1 MRILLLTHLFNS
13 LSQRLFVELRAAGHA
28 VAVEYDIADSVTEE
42 AVALWR
48 PELVIAPFLKR
59 RIPESVWSRVL
70 CLVVHPGP
78 PGDRGPSAL
87 DWALQRGESE
97 GGVTVL
103 QADAEFDAG
112 PVWAWRPIVLRA
124 GATKASVYRREVTQ
138 AAVAAVFD
146 ALARF
151 KPGLAAP
158 QPAPTLPPRLGRWQ
172 PLMRQP
178 DRAIDWS
185 RDDSQTLLCKLRAA
199 DGFPG
204 IADVLFGVP
213 CRLFDA
219 HAAEAGDL
227 ARAPA
232 AVPGTPVARRGPAL
246 LLRSVDGGVW
256 IGHVRRPATD
266 PAALKLAATRAFA
279 AEAAGLPELA
289 VPLVRPAG
297 QWDEMRY
304 REFGPA
310 GACVGVLSFEFH
322 NGAMSTRQCLR
333 LVGALRELRA
343 RQTRVLVLDGGADFF
358 SNGIHLHDIE
368 AATLDGASAA
378 DASMRNI
385 EAIDDVAHEILT
397 LTDRLTIAVLR
408 GNAGAGGCFLALAA
422 DEVWASEGVVLNPH
436 YKNMGNLHGSEYW
449 TYTLPRRV
457 GAAQAAELMRARLPL
472 SVAQA
477 RQLGLIDAVL
487 GADAPPQ
494 AADARAAAMAAAHN
508 VDERI
513 AAKQTRRAEDEARK
527 PLAAYRTD
535 ELQRMHRNF
544 YGFDP
549 SYHVARH
556 HFVYRKPQAWTP
568 RHLAVHREAAS
579 R

>member
-1 MRILLLTHLFNS
+1 MRILLLAHLFNS
-13 LSQRLFVELRAAGHA
+13 LTQRLFVELRATGHA
-28 VAVEYDIADSVTEE
+28 VAIEYDIADSVTEE

-87 DWALQRGESE
+87 DWALQRGDRE

-103 QADAEFDAG
+103 QATAEYDAG
-112 PVWAWRPIVLRA
+112 PVWAWRPLALRA
-124 GATKASVYRREVTQ
+124 EATKAGVYRREVTA

-146 ALARF
+146 ALARYQ
-151 KPGLAAP
+151 PGASAP
-158 QPAPTLPPRLGRWQ
+158 QPAPALPARLGCWQ
-172 PLMRQP
+172 PLMRQA
-178 DRAIDWS
+178 DRALDWG
-185 RDDSQTLLCKLRAA
+185 RDDSATLLRKLRAA

-204 IADVLFGVP
+204 VADVLFGTP

-219 HAAEAGDL
+219 HPACADDL

-232 AVPGTPVARRGPAL
+232 AAPGVPVARRGPAL
-246 LLRSVDGGVW
+246 LLRTLDGGVW
-256 IGHVRRPATD
+256 IGHVRRM
-266 PAALKLAATRAFA
+266 AAAADTLKLAATRAFA
-279 AEAAGLPELA
+279 AEAARLPELA
-289 VPLVRPAG
+289 VPLERPHG
-297 QWDEMRY
+297 QWDELRY
-304 REFGPA
+304 REFGPY
-310 GACVGVLSFEFH
+310 GARVGVLSFEFH
-322 NGAMSTRQCLR
+322 NGAMSTRQCQR
-333 LVGALRELRA
+333 LAAALQALRA
-343 RQTRVLVLDGGADFF
+343 RETRVLVLDGGSEFF

-368 AATLDGASAA
+368 AATLDGGSAA

-385 EAIDDVAHEILT
+385 EAIDEVAHEILT
-397 LTDRLTIAVLR
+397 LTDRLTIALLR

-422 DEVWASEGVVLNPH
+422 DEVWAHEGVLLNPH
-436 YKNMGNLHGSEYW
+436 YKNMGNLYGSEYW

-457 GAAQAAELMRARLPL
+457 GAARAAELMRSRLPL
-472 SVAQA
+472 SADQA
-477 RQLGLIDAVL
+477 CRLGLVDAVL
-487 GADAPPQ
+487 GAHAQ
-494 AADARAAAMAAAHN
+494 AADTEAAARAAAHNAA
-508 VDERI
+508 ERI
-513 AAKQTRRAEDEARK
+513 AAKQARRAEDEARK
-527 PLAAYRTD
+527 PLAAYRTE

-568 RHLAVHREAAS
+568 RHLALHREAP

>member
-1 MRILLLTHLFNS
+1 MRILLLSHLFNG
-13 LSQRLFVELRAAGHA
+13 LTQRLFVELRAAGHV

-87 DWALQRGESE
+87 DWALQRGERD

-103 QADAEFDAG
+103 QATAEFDAG

-124 GATKASVYRREVTQ
+124 GATKADIYRRDVTQ

-151 KPGLAAP
+151 RPGLAAP
-158 QPAPTLPPRLGRWQ
+158 QPAPQLPPRLGVWQ
-172 PLMRQP
+172 PLMRQT
-178 DRAIDWS
+178 DRAIDWLQ
-185 RDDSQTLLCKLRAA
+185 DDSATVLRKLRAA

-204 IADVLFGVP
+204 VADALFGLP

-219 HAAEAGDL
+219 HAACTDDL
-227 ARAPA
+227 AHAPA
-232 AVPGTPVARRGPAL
+232 GAPGAPIARRGPAL
-246 LLRSVDGGVW
+246 LLRTLDGGVW
-256 IGHVRRPATD
+256 IGHVRRATAEAD
-266 PAALKLAATRAFA
+266 TLKLAATRAFA
-279 AEAAGLPELA
+279 AEATGLPELP
-289 VPLVRPAG
+289 VPLERPAG
-297 QWDEMRY
+297 QWDELRY
-304 REFGPA
+304 REFGPV
-310 GACVGVLSFEFH
+310 GARVGVLSFEFY

-333 LVGALRELRA
+333 LAAALDELRA
-343 RQTRVLVLDGGADFF
+343 RDTRVLVLDGGAECF

-385 EAIDDVAHEILT
+385 EAIDEVAHEILT
-397 LTDRLTIAVLR
+397 LTDRLTVALLR

-422 DEVWASEGVVLNPH
+422 DEVWACEGVVLNPH

-457 GAAQAAELMRARLPL
+457 GAARAAELMQARLPL
-472 SVAQA
+472 LAAQA
-477 RQLGLIDAVL
+477 CQLGLVDLVL
-487 GADAPPQ
+487 GADAPQQ
-494 AADARAAAMAAAHN
+494 AADAEAAARAAAHN
-508 VDERI
+508 VEERI
-513 AAKQTRRAEDEARK
+513 AAKQARRAEDEARK
-527 PLAAYRTD
+527 PLAAYRTE

-568 RHLAVHREAAS
+568 RHLAVHREAP
-579 R
+579 RR

>member
-1 MRILLLTHLFNS
+1 MRILLLAHLFNS
-13 LSQRLFVELRAAGHA
+13 LTQRLFVELRAAGHD

-42 AVALWR
+42 AVALWQ
-48 PELVIAPFLKR
+48 PDLVIAPFLKR
-59 RIPESVWSRVL
+59 RIPENVWSRVL

-87 DWALQRGESE
+87 DWALQRGERE

-103 QADAEFDAG
+103 QATAEFDAG
-112 PVWAWRPIVLRA
+112 PVWAWRPIALRE
-124 GATKASVYRREVTQ
+124 GATKASVYRREVT
-138 AAVAAVFD
+138 AAALAAVFD

-151 KPGLAAP
+151 RPGATAP
-158 QPAPTLPPRLGRWQ
+158 QPTPALPSQLGRWQ
-172 PLMRQP
+172 PLMPQAE
-178 DRAIDWS
+178 RALDWAL
-185 RDDSQTLLCKLRAA
+185 DDSATLLRKLRAA

-204 IADVLFGVP
+204 VADTLFGTP

-219 HAAEAGDL
+219 HEACADDL

-232 AVPGTPVARRGPAL
+232 SEPGTPVAQRGPAL
-246 LLRSVDGGVW
+246 LLRTRDGGIW
-256 IGHVRRPATD
+256 IGHVRRTSAGAD
-266 PAALKLAATRAFA
+266 ALKLAATRAYA
-279 AEAAGLPELA
+279 AEAANLPELL
-289 VPLVRPAG
+289 VPLQRPDG
-297 QWDEMRY
+297 QWDELRY

-310 GACVGVLSFEFH
+310 GALVGVLSFDFY

-333 LVGALRELRA
+333 LAAALRELRA
-343 RQTRVLVLDGGADFF
+343 RKTRVLVLDGGSEFF

-368 AATLDGASAA
+368 AATLDGGSAA

-385 EAIDDVAHEILT
+385 EAIDEVALEILT
-397 LTDRLTIAVLR
+397 LTDRLTIALLR

-422 DEVWASEGVVLNPH
+422 DEVWAHEGVVLNPH

-449 TYTLPRRV
+449 TYTLPRRIGAERAAALMRSRLPLSAAQASELGLIDV
-457 GAAQAAELMRARLPL
+457 VLGPDAQATDERAAAQAA
-472 SVAQA
+472 S
-477 RQLGLIDAVL
+477 
-487 GADAPPQ
+487 
-494 AADARAAAMAAAHN
+494 HN
-508 VDERI
+508 VPERI
-513 AAKQTRRAEDEARK
+513 AAKQARRAEDQACK
-527 PLAAYRTD
+527 PLAAYRTE
-535 ELQRMHRNF
+535 ELQRMHQNF

-568 RHLAVHREAAS
+568 RHLAIHREAS